1 MMEQQI
7 RRYVF
12 GAAGAGFVLIWTTLG
27 LRTATLSVVGALV
40 AANYQRLIGI
50 VGGRRQLPS
59 RSRQRPAMRVRSLR
73 EESDDALPMVPDE
86 PSLIINASGF

>member
-1 MMEQQI
+1 MEQQVQ
-7 RRYVF
+7 RYVF

-27 LRTATLSVVGALV
+27 LRTAILAAVGALI
-40 AANYQRLIGI
+40 ATNYQRLIGI
-50 VGGRRQLPS
+50 ARGR
-59 RSRQRPAMRVRSLR
+59 RQRPAIRVRSLS